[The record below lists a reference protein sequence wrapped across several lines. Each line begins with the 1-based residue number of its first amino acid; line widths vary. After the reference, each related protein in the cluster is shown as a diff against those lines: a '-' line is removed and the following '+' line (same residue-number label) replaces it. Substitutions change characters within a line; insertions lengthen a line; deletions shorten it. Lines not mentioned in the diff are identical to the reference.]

1 MIGVIFALGAFVAL
15 IWYLGLRATLLY
27 GAYLGGSLAHSFGLH
42 WITIVIGAFL
52 GACAV
57 YGIALILGMMSEKRP
72 WLGLVL
78 ILFICGPAF
87 LVGFGAVTDYMRSPG
102 QGAAGIESTI
112 VGVIAGLFTAA
123 SAFGA
128 YKRDN
133 AEAL

>member
-1 MIGVIFALGAFVAL
+1 MIGIIFAIAAFVAL

-27 GAYLGGSLAHSFGLH
+27 GAYLGGSLAHSFVSH
-42 WITIVIGAFL
+42 WIMIVIGAFF

-57 YGIALILGMMSEKRP
+57 YGIALILSAMSEKRP

-87 LVGFGAVTDYMRSPG
+87 LVGFGAVTDYMQSPG
-102 QGAAGIESTI
+102 QGSGGIESTI
-112 VGVIAGLFTAA
+112 AGVIAGLFTGA

-128 YKRDN
+128 YKRDI
-133 AEAL
+133 AAAV